1 MLIGRDKDEII
12 SMEMHILIVDDDKNF
27 IDTLEDG
34 LKLKNVNAEITVT
47 KSAREAITV
56 LAKTVPSIIIL
67 DVQLPDMHGVEFMRT
82 IKDTAR
88 LNKVPV
94 IFISAKYTEPA
105 DRSEAMLAGG
115 GSFFAKPVDIDEL
128 WAEIKYLLGRS

>member
-1 MLIGRDKDEII
+1 MK
-12 SMEMHILIVDDDKNF
+12 MHILIVDDDKNF

-34 LKLKNVNAEITVT
+34 LKLKNADVEITVAR
-47 KSAREAITV
+47 SAREAIEA
-56 LAKTVPSIIIL
+56 LAKDIPSLIVL
-67 DVQLPDMHGVEFMRT
+67 DVQLPDMHGVEFMRS

-88 LNKVPV
+88 LKKVPV

-115 GSFFAKPVDIDEL
+115 GSFFSKPVDIDEL
-128 WAEIKYLLGRS
+128 WTEIKYLLDKKN

>member
-1 MLIGRDKDEII
+1 MK
-12 SMEMHILIVDDDKNF
+12 MHILIVDDDKNF

-34 LKLKNVNAEITVT
+34 LRLKNADVEISVAR
-47 KSAREAITV
+47 SAHEAIEA
-56 LAKTVPSIIIL
+56 LAASVPSLIIL
-67 DVQLPDMHGVEFMRT
+67 DVQLPDMHGVEFMRS

-88 LNKVPV
+88 LKNVPV

-115 GSFFAKPVDIDEL
+115 GSFFSKPVDVDEL
-128 WAEIKYLLGRS
+128 WTEIKYLLDKKK

>member
-1 MLIGRDKDEII
+1 
-12 SMEMHILIVDDDKNF
+12 MEMHILIVDDDKNF

-34 LKLKNVNAEITVT
+34 LKLKNVDAEITVA
-47 KSAREAITV
+47 KSAHEAVEI
-56 LAKTVPSIIIL
+56 LAKAVPSIIIL

-82 IKDTAR
+82 IRDTAR
-88 LNKVPV
+88 LKKVPV

-115 GSFFAKPVDIDEL
+115 GSFFSKPVDIDEL
-128 WAEIKYLLGRS
+128 WAEIKYLLGDKK